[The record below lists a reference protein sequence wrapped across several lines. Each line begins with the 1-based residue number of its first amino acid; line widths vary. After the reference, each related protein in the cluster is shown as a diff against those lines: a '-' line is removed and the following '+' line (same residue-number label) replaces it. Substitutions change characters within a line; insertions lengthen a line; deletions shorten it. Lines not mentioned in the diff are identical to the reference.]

1 MFRNP
6 ADGEAQVAFP
16 FSGGDEDPESP
27 PGFGECSIDFSS
39 VRHACPEDRVMSIV
53 ELEGEAPW

>member
-1 MFRNP
+1 MGGHSLPQPHGSIALGQAVWMFRNP

-27 PGFGECSIDFSS
+27 PGF
-39 VRHACPEDRVMSIV
+39 VRVLD
-53 ELEGEAPW
+53 